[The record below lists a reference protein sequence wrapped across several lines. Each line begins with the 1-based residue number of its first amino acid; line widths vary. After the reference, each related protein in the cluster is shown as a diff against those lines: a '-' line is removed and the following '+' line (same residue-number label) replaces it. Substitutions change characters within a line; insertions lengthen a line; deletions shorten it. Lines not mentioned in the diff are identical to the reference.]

1 MGEIIQNVPFFFLFS
16 PHTFQAFKVIMVQEN
31 DTHIH
36 EFILLG
42 FPTTPELQA
51 LLFVIF
57 LAVYLLT
64 VTENVVIMALIITHR
79 QLHKPMY
86 FFLAHLALLEACY
99 ISVTVPKLL
108 VTFVVRNRS
117 ISLPGCLAQ
126 LYFFLA
132 LVCTECVLLAVMA
145 HDRHAAVCAPLHYAL
160 TMSPRACLQLATASW
175 LLGFLIAALKV
186 FFISQLSFCSP
197 GVINHFYCD
206 VSPLLNLSCAE
217 RRRAEMVDF
226 ISALFILLVP
236 LSVIIISYTC
246 IIRAVLL
253 LPKAQNRKKAFS
265 TCASHLAV
273 VIIFFSATLFM
284 YARPRS
290 VNSRDLN
297 KLVSIIYTIVTP
309 MLNPVIYCLRNQEVK
324 DILLKVFCSRAAV
337 SRVSASDH

>member
-1 MGEIIQNVPFFFLFS
+1 QV
-16 PHTFQAFKVIMVQEN
+16 FKVIMVQEN
-31 DTHIH
+31 DTQIQ

-42 FPTTPELQA
+42 FPTTTELQA

-64 VTENVVIMALIITHR
+64 VTENIVIITLIRTHH

-86 FFLAHLALLEACY
+86 LFLAHLAFLEACY

-108 VTFVVRNRS
+108 VTLVVKNKN
-117 ISLPGCLAQ
+117 ISFPGCMAQ

-132 LVCTECVLLAVMA
+132 LLCTECVLLAAMA
-145 HDRHAAVCAPLHYAL
+145 YDRYVAICAPLHYAL
-160 TMSPRACLQLATASW
+160 TMSHRACVQLATGSW
-175 LLGFLIAALKV
+175 LLGFLTAVLKV
-186 FFISQLSFCSP
+186 FFISQLSFCGP

-206 VSPLLNLSCAE
+206 ISPLLNLVCAE
-217 RRRAEMVDF
+217 RRVAEMVDF
-226 ISALFILLVP
+226 VLALLILLIP
-236 LSVIIISYTC
+236 LSVIIISYIC
-246 IIRAVLL
+246 IIRTIFLI
-253 LPKAQNRKKAFS
+253 PKAQNRRKAFS

-290 VNSRDLN
+290 INSRDLN

-309 MLNPVIYCLRNQEVK
+309 VLNPCIYCLRNQEVK
-324 DILLKVFCSRAAV
+324 DTLLKVLCR
-337 SRVSASDH
+337 R

>member
-1 MGEIIQNVPFFFLFS
+1 ME
-16 PHTFQAFKVIMVQEN
+16 QEN
-31 DTHIH
+31 DTQIH

-42 FPTTPELQA
+42 FPTTTKLQA

-64 VTENVVIMALIITHR
+64 VTENIIITTLIITHR

-86 FFLAHLALLEACY
+86 FFLGHLAFLEACY

-108 VTFVVRNRS
+108 VTFVVRNKS
-117 ISLPGCLAQ
+117 ISFTGCMAQ
-126 LYFFLA
+126 LYFFIA

-145 HDRHAAVCAPLHYAL
+145 YDRYAAICAPLHYAL
-160 TMSPRACLQLATASW
+160 TMSHRACLQLATASW
-175 LLGFLIAALKV
+175 LLGFLISVLKV
-186 FFISQLSFCSP
+186 SFISQLSFCGP

-206 VSPLLNLSCAE
+206 ISPLLNLSCAK
-217 RRRAEMVDF
+217 RRLAETVDF
-226 ISALFILLVP
+226 ISALFTLLIP

-246 IIRAVLL
+246 IIRTILL
-253 LPKAQNRKKAFS
+253 IPKAQNRKKAFS

-297 KLVSIIYTIVTP
+297 KLISIIYTIVTP
-309 MLNPVIYCLRNQEVK
+309 MLNPLIYCLRNQEVK
-324 DILLKVFCSRAAV
+324 DTLLKFLRSRAAV